1 MILVIGGAFQGKLEY
16 VRKTFKGGTGP
27 VAEGE
32 SCTPEE
38 VRQVSVVNHFHL
50 LVKRL
55 VEQGG
60 DPHEAARKM
69 LEINPDLII
78 ISNELGCGVVPVT
91 PFDRA
96 YREAAG
102 RVCCELAARAAEV
115 HRVVCGLGQVIK
127 AGGNP

>member
-16 VRKTFKGGTGP
+16 VRKTFAAGTGA

-32 SCTPEE
+32 SCTLEE
-38 VRQVSVVNHFHL
+38 IREAAVLNHFHL

-55 VEQGG
+55 VEKGE
-60 DPHEAARKM
+60 DPHEMARKM
-69 LEINPDLII
+69 LEVNPDLIVI
-78 ISNELGCGVVPVT
+78 GNELGYGVVPVT

-115 HRVVCGLGQVIK
+115 HRVVCGLGQIIK
-127 AGGNP
+127 AG

>member
-16 VRKTFKGGTGP
+16 VRKTFAAGAGA

-38 VRQVSVVNHFHL
+38 IRGAAVLNHFHL

-55 VEQGG
+55 VEQGE
-60 DPHEAARKM
+60 DPHEMARKM
-69 LEINPDLII
+69 LEANPDLII
-78 ISNELGCGVVPVT
+78 ISNELGYGVVPVT

-102 RVCCELAARAAEV
+102 RVCCELAAQATEV

-127 AGGNP
+127 AG

>member
-16 VRKTFKGGTGP
+16 VRKNFAAGTGS

-32 SCTPEE
+32 SCTLEE
-38 VRQVSVVNHFHL
+38 IRQAAVVNHFHL

-55 VEQGG
+55 VEQGE
-60 DPHEAARKM
+60 DPHEMARKM
-69 LEINPDLII
+69 LEANPDLII
-78 ISNELGCGVVPVT
+78 ISNELGYGVVPAT

-102 RVCCELAARAAEV
+102 RVCCELAAQAKEV
-115 HRVVCGLGQVIK
+115 HRVVCGLGQIIK
-127 AGGNP
+127 ADQ

>member
-16 VRKTFKGGTGP
+16 VKKTFESGTGP

-32 SCTPEE
+32 SCTLEDI
-38 VRQVSVVNHFHL
+38 RGAAVVNHFHL
-50 LVKRL
+50 LIKRL
-55 VEQGG
+55 VEQGE
-60 DPHEAARKM
+60 DPHETARKM
-69 LEINPDLII
+69 LEANPDLII
-78 ISNELGCGVVPVT
+78 ISNELGYGVVPVT

-102 RVCCELAARAAEV
+102 RVCCELAARAKEV

-127 AGGNP
+127 ADK